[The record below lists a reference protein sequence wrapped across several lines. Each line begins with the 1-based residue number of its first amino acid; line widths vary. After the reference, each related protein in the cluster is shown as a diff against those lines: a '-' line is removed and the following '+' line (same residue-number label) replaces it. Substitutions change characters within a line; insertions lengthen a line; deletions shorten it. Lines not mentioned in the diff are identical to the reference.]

1 MVAATEGAGE
11 LAVEKKWHVCFHRP
25 WSDGIGG
32 IRRSTAASMNARS
45 SVVKNLKS
53 VPTAAG
59 GASAVP
65 SCQGTDPLYVR
76 DGAPN
81 APSWIAA
88 AAAVAVP
95 AAAQPKR
102 RARRA
107 TLDISWSIR
116 TTAIRWRG
124 LEAEPLPTARA
135 MACDDLVGD
144 GVEILPHELGLGG
157 GI

>member
-11 LAVEKKWHVCFHRP
+11 LAVEKNGTFASTAP
-25 WSDGIGG
+25 GPTGSGG
-32 IRRSTAASMNARS
+32 IRRPTAASMNARS

-65 SCQGTDPLYVR
+65 SCQGTDPLYMR
-76 DGAPN
+76 EGAPN

-95 AAAQPKR
+95 AAAQPKKR
-102 RARRA
+102 ERRA
-107 TLDISWSIR
+107 TLDISWFIR
-116 TTAIRWRG
+116 TTAIGWRG